1 MMLIGSLALCGIFP
15 FAGFYS
21 KDLIIEASYV
31 FYPAFIATILKNK
44 TEQVGELY
52 DSVSADA
59 QDKEDVKKPGQIMQQ
74 RKT

>member
-1 MMLIGSLALCGIFP
+1 MDTEDQLEYTPKATDE
-15 FAGFYS
+15 
-21 KDLIIEASYV
+21 KDKIKE
-31 FYPAFIATILKNK
+31 ATILKNK

>member
-44 TEQVGELY
+44 TEQVAHFGVQAVMMQAISY
-52 DSVSADA
+52 P
-59 QDKEDVKKPGQIMQQ
+59 KTGKKQ
-74 RKT
+74 K